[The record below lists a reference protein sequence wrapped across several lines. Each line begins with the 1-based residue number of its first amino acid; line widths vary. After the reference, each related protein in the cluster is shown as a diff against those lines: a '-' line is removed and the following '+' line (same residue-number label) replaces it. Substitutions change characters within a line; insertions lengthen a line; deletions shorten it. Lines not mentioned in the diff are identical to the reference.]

1 MPRRGVKLTA
11 STRRTRAMGDKAIG
25 DNDEAALSTASDKS
39 ILKRQ
44 HEDDDEDDDT
54 SIQPAKKVASSP
66 SVNSATIALQVLN
79 QSFGLDRF
87 RLHQE
92 AVISRLLEGGNAVV
106 IFPTGGGKSLCY
118 QVSPL
123 PSI

>member
-25 DNDEAALSTASDKS
+25 DSDEAALSTASDKS

-44 HEDDDEDDDT
+44 HEDDET